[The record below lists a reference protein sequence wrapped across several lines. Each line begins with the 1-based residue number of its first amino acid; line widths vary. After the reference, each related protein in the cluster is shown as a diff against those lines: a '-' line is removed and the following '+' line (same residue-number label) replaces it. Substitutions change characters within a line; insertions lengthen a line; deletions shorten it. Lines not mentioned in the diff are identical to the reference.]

1 MRTLSDTLGEI
12 CRALW
17 AHKLRSFLT
26 MFGIAWGVGSLL
38 LLVGV
43 GEGFRSGNRREMST
57 LGEDVMFIFPGRAPS
72 IEGSFVGMRQY
83 YLTQQDYLDIATEA
97 PAVKEVSPV
106 LQRSDIQAVSD
117 YTSTNGQ
124 VAGVTPNYSRI
135 RYLPIASGRWLNLD
149 DEEQK
154 LPVLVLGD
162 EARRILFPHQEAV
175 GSFVLLNEVRFQVIG
190 VLQRIGHGQNND
202 FNLRMFLPYSTMRDL
217 FPAENVGETLNA
229 VSYINYQP
237 RTRAQHEDAQLQV
250 HRILARNH
258 KFDWH
263 DQDAF
268 DEWDSVQSFDM
279 VLKIFTVMDWFLGS
293 VGLITLGLGAIGV
306 INIMLVTVS
315 ERTREIGIR
324 KALGATRHNV
334 LLQFTLEGA
343 LLTLV
348 SGSIGIAGAALV
360 THLLRGLPA
369 PEGFDPPKIVA
380 WSAVIAVGALA
391 LAGTAAGLYPAR
403 KAAMLE
409 PVEALRQ
416 E

>member
-1 MRTLSDTLGEI
+1 MRTLSDTLVEI
-12 CRALW
+12 FRALW

-57 LGEDVMFIFPGRAPS
+57 LGQDVMFIFPGRAPTVRGSS
-72 IEGSFVGMRQY
+72 IGMRQY
-83 YLTQQDYLDIATEA
+83 YLTEQDYLDIATQA

-106 LQRSDIQAVSD
+106 LTRSDIQAVSD
-117 YTSTNGQ
+117 YTSSNGQ
-124 VAGVTPNYSRI
+124 VMGVTPNYNLI
-135 RYLPIASGRWLNLD
+135 RYLPVASGRWINPD
-149 DEEQK
+149 DEAQK
-154 LPVLVLGD
+154 LPVVVMGD
-162 EARRILFPHQEAV
+162 EARRILFPRQGAIA
-175 GSFVLLNEVRFQVIG
+175 SDLLLNGVRFQVVG
-190 VLQRIGHGQNND
+190 VLQRIGHGENND

-217 FPAENVGETLNA
+217 FPAQKVGETRDA
-229 VSYINYQP
+229 VSFINYQP
-237 RTRAQHEDAQLQV
+237 RTRSQHEEAKLQV
-250 HRILARNH
+250 HRIIARNH
-258 KFDWH
+258 GFDWQ
-263 DQDAF
+263 DPDAF
-268 DEWDSVQSFDM
+268 DEWDSVKSFDT

-293 VGLITLGLGAIGV
+293 VGIITLGLGAIGV
-306 INIMLVTVS
+306 INIMLVTVT

-324 KALGATRHNV
+324 KALGATRHNI

-348 SGSIGIAGAALV
+348 SGAIGIGGAALL
-360 THLLRGLPA
+360 TFLLRGLPA
-369 PEGFDPPKIVA
+369 PEGFDPPRIVA
-380 WSAVIAVGALA
+380 WSAAIAVGGLA

-403 KAAMLE
+403 KAAMLQ

>member
-1 MRTLSDTLGEI
+1 MRTLLDTLGEI
-12 CRALW
+12 GRALW

-43 GEGFRSGNRREMST
+43 GEGFSSGNRREMST
-57 LGEDVMFIFPGRAPS
+57 LGNDVMFIFPGRAPS
-72 IEGSFVGMRQY
+72 VEGSFVGMRQY
-83 YLTQQDYLDIATEA
+83 YLTQQDYLDIATQA
-97 PAVKEVSPV
+97 PAVERVSPV

-124 VAGVTPNYSRI
+124 VAGVTPNYNLI
-135 RYLPIASGRWLNLD
+135 RYMPIASGRWLNLD
-149 DEEQK
+149 DEQQK

-162 EARRILFPHQEAV
+162 EARRILFPHEEAV
-175 GSFVLLNEVRFQVIG
+175 GSYVLLNGVRFQVIG
-190 VLQRIGHGQNND
+190 ILQRIGHGQNND
-202 FNLRMFLPYSTMRDL
+202 FNLRMFLPYFTMRDL
-217 FPAENVGETLNA
+217 FPAEKVGETLNA
-229 VSYINYQP
+229 ISYINYQP
-237 RTRAQHEDAQLQV
+237 RNHAQHERAQVEV
-250 HRILARNH
+250 HRIVARNH
-258 KFDWH
+258 HFDWRNE
-263 DQDAF
+263 DSF

-315 ERTREIGIR
+315 ERTHEIGVR
-324 KALGATRHNV
+324 KALGATRRNI

-348 SGSIGIAGAALV
+348 SGSIGIGGAALL

-380 WSAVIAVGALA
+380 WSAIIAVGALA

>member
-12 CRALW
+12 FRALW

-57 LGEDVMFIFPGRAPS
+57 LGDDVMFIFPGRAPS
-72 IEGSFVGMRQY
+72 IQGSAVGMRRY
-83 YLTQQDYLDIATEA
+83 YLTQQDYLDIASQA
-97 PAVKEVSPV
+97 PAVKQVSPV
-106 LQRSDIQAVSD
+106 LQRNDIQVVSD
-117 YTSTNGQ
+117 YTSTNGNVQ
-124 VAGVTPNYSRI
+124 GVTPNYNRI
-135 RYLPIASGRWLNLD
+135 RYMPLAAGRWLNPD
-149 DEEQK
+149 DEAQK
-154 LPVLVLGD
+154 LPVIVLGD
-162 EARRILFPHQEAV
+162 EARRILFPHEEAV
-175 GSFVLLNEVRFQVIG
+175 DKDVLLNGVRFRVIG
-190 VLQRIGHGQNND
+190 TLQRVGHGQNND
-202 FNLRMFLPYSTMRDL
+202 FNLRMFMPYSTMHDF
-217 FPAENVGETLNA
+217 FPAESVGETPNA

-237 RTRAQHEDAQLQV
+237 RTRAEHDQAKLEV
-250 HRILARNH
+250 HRIIARNH
-258 KFDWH
+258 GFDWH
-263 DQDAF
+263 DEDAF

-324 KALGATRHNV
+324 KALGATRHNI

-343 LLTLV
+343 LLTLG
-348 SGSIGIAGAALV
+348 SGSIGIAGAALF
-360 THLLRGLPA
+360 TYLLRGLPA
-369 PEGFDPPKIVA
+369 PQGFDPPRIVL
-380 WSAVIAVGALA
+380 WSAVIALGALA
-391 LAGTAAGLYPAR
+391 LAGIAAGVYPAR
-403 KAAMLE
+403 KAALLE

>member
-12 CRALW
+12 FRALW

-57 LGEDVMFIFPGRAPS
+57 LGEDVMFVFPGHAPA
-72 IEGSFVGMRQY
+72 IQGSAVGMRTY
-83 YLTQQDYLDIATEA
+83 YLTQQDYLDIAAEA

-106 LQRSDIQAVSD
+106 LQRGDIQVVSD

-124 VAGVTPNYSRI
+124 VQGVTPNYNKI
-135 RYLPIASGRWLNLD
+135 RYVPIGSGRWLNPD

-154 LPVLVLGD
+154 LPVLVMGD
-162 EARRILFPHQEAV
+162 EARRILFPHEEAV
-175 GSFVLLNEVRFQVIG
+175 GSYVLLNGVRFRVIG
-190 VLQRIGHGQNND
+190 VLQRIGHGENNE
-202 FNLRMFLPYSTMRDL
+202 FNLRMFLPYSTMRSL

-229 VSYINYQP
+229 ISYINYQP
-237 RTRAQHEDAQLQV
+237 RTRAQHDEAKLEV

-258 KFDWH
+258 NFDWQ

-279 VLKIFTVMDWFLGS
+279 VLKIFNVMDWFLGS

-324 KALGATRHNV
+324 KALGATRHNI
-334 LLQFTLEGA
+334 LLQFTLEGM

-348 SGSIGIAGAALV
+348 SGSIGIGGAALL
-360 THLLRGLPA
+360 THLLRRLPA
-369 PEGFDPPKIVA
+369 PQGFDPPRIVA
-380 WSAVIAVGALA
+380 WSAVIAVGGLA

-403 KAAMLE
+403 KAALLE

>member
-1 MRTLSDTLGEI
+1 MRTLSDTLVEI
-12 CRALW
+12 FRALW

-57 LGEDVMFIFPGRAPS
+57 LGQDVMFIFPGRAPTVRGSS
-72 IEGSFVGMRQY
+72 IGMRQY
-83 YLTQQDYLDIATEA
+83 YLTEQDYLDIATQA

-106 LQRSDIQAVSD
+106 LTRSDIQAVSD
-117 YTSTNGQ
+117 YTSSNGQ
-124 VAGVTPNYSRI
+124 VMGVTPNYNLI
-135 RYLPIASGRWLNLD
+135 RYLPVASGRWINPD
-149 DEEQK
+149 DEAQK
-154 LPVLVLGD
+154 LPVVVMGD
-162 EARRILFPHQEAV
+162 EARRILFPRQGAV
-175 GSFVLLNEVRFQVIG
+175 ASDLLLNGVRFQVVG
-190 VLQRIGHGQNND
+190 VLQRIGHGENND

-217 FPAENVGETLNA
+217 FPAQKVGETRDA
-229 VSYINYQP
+229 VSFINYQP
-237 RTRAQHEDAQLQV
+237 RTRSQHEEAKLQV
-250 HRILARNH
+250 HRIIARNH
-258 KFDWH
+258 GFDWQ
-263 DQDAF
+263 DPDAF
-268 DEWDSVQSFDM
+268 DEWDSVKSFDT

-293 VGLITLGLGAIGV
+293 VGIITLGLGAIGV
-306 INIMLVTVS
+306 INIMLVTVT

-324 KALGATRHNV
+324 KALGATRHNI

-348 SGSIGIAGAALV
+348 SGAIGIGGAALL
-360 THLLRGLPA
+360 TFLLRGLPA
-369 PEGFDPPKIVA
+369 PEGFDPPRIVA
-380 WSAVIAVGALA
+380 WSAAIAVGGLA

-403 KAAMLE
+403 KAAMLQ

>member
-12 CRALW
+12 FRALW

-43 GEGFRSGNRREMST
+43 GEGFRSGNRRQMST
-57 LGEDVMFIFPGRAPS
+57 LGEDVMFIWPGHAET
-72 IEGSFVGMRQY
+72 IKGSAVGMRQY
-83 YLTQQDYLDIATEA
+83 YLTLQDCQDIATEA

-106 LQRSDIQAVSD
+106 LQRGDIQVVSD
-117 YTSTNGQ
+117 YTSTSGQ
-124 VAGVTPNYSRI
+124 VSGVTPNYNLI
-135 RYLPIASGRWLNLD
+135 RYVPIAAGRWLNLD
-149 DEEQK
+149 DEQQK
-154 LPVLVLGD
+154 LSVLVMGD
-162 EARRILFPHQEAV
+162 EARRILFPHEEAV
-175 GSFVLLNEVRFQVIG
+175 GSYVLLNGVRFRVIG
-190 VLQRIGHGQNND
+190 VIQRIGHGENNE
-202 FNLRMFLPYSTMRDL
+202 FNQRMFLPYSTMSVL
-217 FPAENVGETLNA
+217 FPAENVGETANA

-237 RTRAQHEDAQLQV
+237 RTRAQHDAAKQEV
-250 HRILARNH
+250 HRILGRNH
-258 KFDWH
+258 GFDWH
-263 DQDAF
+263 DPDAF
-268 DEWDSVQSFDM
+268 EEWDSVQSFDT

-293 VGLITLGLGAIGV
+293 VGLITLALGAIGV

-324 KALGATRHNV
+324 KALGATRRNI
-334 LLQFTLEGA
+334 LLQFTLEGM

-348 SGSIGIAGAALV
+348 SGGIGIGGAALL
-360 THLLRGLPA
+360 TRLLRQLPA
-369 PEGFDPPKIVA
+369 PDGFDPPKIVA
-380 WSAVIAVGALA
+380 WSAVIAVGGLA

-403 KAAMLE
+403 KAALLE

>member
-1 MRTLSDTLGEI
+1 M
-12 CRALW
+12 
-17 AHKLRSFLT
+17 H
-26 MFGIAWGVGSLL
+26 
-38 LLVGV
+38 
-43 GEGFRSGNRREMST
+43 
-57 LGEDVMFIFPGRAPS
+57 
-72 IEGSFVGMRQY
+72 
-83 YLTQQDYLDIATEA
+83 
-97 PAVKEVSPV
+97 
-106 LQRSDIQAVSD
+106 
-117 YTSTNGQ
+117 
-124 VAGVTPNYSRI
+124 
-135 RYLPIASGRWLNLD
+135 
-149 DEEQK
+149 
-154 LPVLVLGD
+154 
-162 EARRILFPHQEAV
+162 
-175 GSFVLLNEVRFQVIG
+175 
-190 VLQRIGHGQNND
+190 
-202 FNLRMFLPYSTMRDL
+202 DL
-217 FPAENVGETLNA
+217 FPAQNVGETLNA
-229 VSYINYQP
+229 VSFINYQP
-237 RTRAQHEDAQLQV
+237 RNLALHHDAKLQV

-258 KFDWH
+258 GFDWRNE
-263 DQDAF
+263 DAF

-324 KALGATRHNV
+324 KALGATRRNI

-348 SGSIGIAGAALV
+348 SGSIGIGGAALL

-369 PEGFDPPKIVA
+369 PEGFDPPRIVA

>member
-1 MRTLSDTLGEI
+1 MRILSDTLGEI
-12 CRALW
+12 FRALW

-43 GEGFRSGNRREMST
+43 GEGFRSGNRREMSS
-57 LGEDVMFIFPGRAPS
+57 LGEDVMFIFPGHAPS
-72 IEGSFVGMRQY
+72 IHGSAVGMRQY
-83 YLTQQDYLDIATEA
+83 YLTQQDYLDIASEA
-97 PAVKEVSPV
+97 PAVKETAPV
-106 LQRSDIQAVSD
+106 LQRNDIQAVSD

-124 VAGVTPNYSRI
+124 VMGVTPNYNRI
-135 RYLPIASGRWLNLD
+135 RYLPMAEGRWLNFD
-149 DEEQK
+149 DEQQK

-162 EARRILFPHQEAV
+162 EARHILYPHEEAV
-175 GSFVLLNEVRFQVIG
+175 GSYVLLNRVRFAVIG
-190 VLQRIGHGQNND
+190 IVQRIGHGENNE
-202 FNLRMFLPYSTMRDL
+202 FNLRMFLPYSLMHDL
-217 FPAENVGETLNA
+217 FPAKNVGETPNA

-237 RTRAQHEDAQLQV
+237 RTRAQHEEAKQEV

-258 KFDWH
+258 AFDWH
-263 DQDAF
+263 EQDAF
-268 DEWDSVQSFDM
+268 DEWDSVQSFDA

-293 VGLITLGLGAIGV
+293 VGIITLGLGAIGV

-324 KALGATRHNV
+324 KALGATRRNI

-348 SGSIGIAGAALV
+348 SGSIGIVGAAVL
-360 THLLRGLPA
+360 TLLLRGLPA

-391 LAGTAAGLYPAR
+391 LAGTAAGIYPAR
-403 KAAMLE
+403 KAASLE

>member
-12 CRALW
+12 FRALW

-57 LGEDVMFIFPGRAPS
+57 LGEDVMFIFPGHAPS
-72 IEGSFVGMRQY
+72 IHGSAVGMRQY
-83 YLTQQDYLDIATEA
+83 YLTQKDYLDIASQA
-97 PAVKEVSPV
+97 PAVKQAAPV
-106 LQRSDIQAVSD
+106 LARSDIQAVSD
-117 YTSTNGQ
+117 YTSTSGQ
-124 VAGVTPNYSRI
+124 VMGVTPNYNLI
-135 RYLPIASGRWLNLD
+135 RYLPIGNGRWLNFD
-149 DEEQK
+149 DEQQK

-162 EARRILFPHQEAV
+162 EARRILFPHEAAV
-175 GSFVLLNEVRFQVIG
+175 GTYVLLNGVRFQVIG
-190 VLQRIGHGQNND
+190 VLQRIGHGENNE
-202 FNLRMFLPYSTMRDL
+202 FNMRMFLPYSIMHDL
-217 FPAENVGETLNA
+217 FPAKNVGETPNA

-237 RTRAQHEDAQLQV
+237 RTRAQHEEAKLQV

-258 KFDWH
+258 GFDWH

-268 DEWDSVQSFDM
+268 DEWDSVQSFDA

-293 VGLITLGLGAIGV
+293 VGVITLGLGAIGV

-315 ERTREIGIR
+315 ERTHEIGIR
-324 KALGATRHNV
+324 KALGATRRNI

-348 SGSIGIAGAALV
+348 SGSIGIAGAAIL
-360 THLLRGLPA
+360 TRLLRGLPA
-369 PEGFDPPKIVA
+369 PQGFDPPKIVA

-391 LAGTAAGLYPAR
+391 LAGTAAGIYPAR
-403 KAAMLE
+403 KAASLE

>member
-1 MRTLSDTLGEI
+1 MRTLLDTLGEI
-12 CRALW
+12 GRALW

-57 LGEDVMFIFPGRAPS
+57 LGNDVMFIFPGRAPS
-72 IEGSFVGMRQY
+72 VEGSFVGMRQY
-83 YLTQQDYLDIATEA
+83 YLTQQDYLDIAAQA

-124 VAGVTPNYSRI
+124 VAGVTPNYNLI
-135 RYLPIASGRWLNLD
+135 RYMPIASGRWLNLD
-149 DEEQK
+149 DEQQK

-162 EARRILFPHQEAV
+162 EACRILFPHEEAV
-175 GSFVLLNEVRFQVIG
+175 GSYVLLNGVRFQVIG
-190 VLQRIGHGQNND
+190 ILQRIGHGQNND
-202 FNLRMFLPYSTMRDL
+202 FNLRMFLPFTTMRDL
-217 FPAENVGETLNA
+217 FPAEKVGETLNA
-229 VSYINYQP
+229 ISYINYQP
-237 RTRAQHEDAQLQV
+237 GNRAEHEQAQREV
-250 HRILARNH
+250 HRIVARNH
-258 KFDWH
+258 HFDWRNE
-263 DQDAF
+263 DAF

-324 KALGATRHNV
+324 KALGATRRNI

-348 SGSIGIAGAALV
+348 SGSIGIGGAALL
-360 THLLRGLPA
+360 TRLLRGLPA